1 LSNPRSGT
9 VDLDQVLREI
19 DEEVRA
25 RRAAGDFPPD
35 LEREL
40 DLVFARFAPAVPT
53 GDGLDGAI
61 DAADRAGFI
70 NVDVPTASRLPG
82 VSFVKKSL
90 RKLMSWYLRFL
101 AQQVSA
107 FSAAVVGALRLIGVR
122 LDRLE
127 AATPG
132 ANPVL
137 ADEARRVGPPPQTA
151 HFEPLALQVFDGVT
165 GRVAVIESG
174 DGTLVRRLVEAG
186 VDAYGVDP
194 RVELVDAAVT
204 SGLEVRHDE
213 GRDHL
218 DAVADG
224 ALAGVVLAGCVDRLA
239 TGAQL
244 ELLER
249 AADALGDGG
258 RIVVVGTTPAAWA
271 RSTDVIATDLSPGR
285 PLHAETWAHLLE
297 RRGFLTVRRHDGP
310 SLGAL
315 EPTGQAAVDANLA
328 RIEAALFGPASF
340 AVTGTRRR

>member
-1 LSNPRSGT
+1 MIDHAKL
-9 VDLDQVLREI
+9 LREI
-19 DEEVRA
+19 DDEVRA
-25 RRAAGDFPPD
+25 RREAGDFPPE

-40 DLVFARFAPAVPT
+40 DLVFARFAPAMPT

-82 VSFVKKSL
+82 MPFVKKAL

-107 FSAAVVGALRLIGVR
+107 FSAAVIGALRLIGVR

-137 ADEARRVGPPPQTA
+137 ADAARRVGTPPRTDT
-151 HFEPLALQVFDGVT
+151 FEPLVLQVFDGIT
-165 GRVAVIESG
+165 GRVAVLEVG
-174 DGTLVRRLVEAG
+174 DGSLVRALGGAG
-186 VDAYGVDP
+186 VDTYGVDP
-194 RVELVDAAVT
+194 RVEHVDAAVS
-204 SGLEVRHDE
+204 SGLEARHDE
-213 GRDHL
+213 ALDHL

-244 ELLER
+244 ALLDR
-249 AADALGDGG
+249 TAAALADGG
-258 RIVVVGTTPAAWA
+258 HLVVLGTTPEAWA
-271 RSTDVIATDLSPGR
+271 RSADVVATDLAPGR
-285 PLHAETWAHLLE
+285 PLHAETWVHLLE
-297 RRGFLTVRRHDGP
+297 DRGFLTVHRHDGP
-310 SLGAL
+310 SLGSL
-315 EPTGQAAVDANLA
+315 EPVGQEAIDANLA

-340 AVTGTRRR
+340 AVTATRRR

>member
-1 LSNPRSGT
+1 MIDHARL
-9 VDLDQVLREI
+9 LREI

-61 DAADRAGFI
+61 DAADRAGFV
-70 NVDVPTASRLPG
+70 NVDVPTASRVPG
-82 VSFVKKSL
+82 MSFVKQGL
-90 RKLMSWYLRFL
+90 RKLMSWYLRYL

-107 FSAAVVGALRLIGVR
+107 FAAAVVGALRLIGVR

-137 ADEARRVGPPPQTA
+137 AEEARRVGPVPQTA
-151 HFEPLALQVFDGVT
+151 EFEPLVLQVFDGVA
-165 GRVAVIESG
+165 GRVAVVESG
-174 DGTLVRRLVEAG
+174 DGSLLRRLVDVG

-194 RVELVDAAVT
+194 RVDLVDAAVT
-204 SGLEVRHDE
+204 SGLEARHDE
-213 GRDHL
+213 ALDHL
-218 DAVADG
+218 GAVADG
-224 ALAGVVLAGCVDRLA
+224 ALAGLVLTGCVDRLA

-244 ELLER
+244 ALVER
-249 AADALGDGG
+249 AAAVLADGG
-258 RIVVVGTTPAAWA
+258 RIVVIGTSPGAWA
-271 RSTDVIATDLSPGR
+271 RSADVVATDLTPGR

-297 RRGFLTVRRHDGP
+297 RRGFLTVRRHEGP
-310 SLGAL
+310 AIGAL
-315 EPTGQAAVDANLA
+315 EPVGQDAIDANLA

-340 AVTGTRRR
+340 AVTGTRRK